1 MITLIAVLY
10 MFWTAVPYH
19 PEYGSSWI
27 GTLFQ
32 LIWNRVPS

>member
-10 MFWTAVPYH
+10 MFWTAVPCH
-19 PEYGSSWI
+19 LECCSSWI

-32 LIWNRVPS
+32 LIWNGGPT